1 MDNSKLGM
9 NKTQAVILGLIGV
22 VIFVSGSLLSYFRT
36 SDLLIGLILTN
47 IGLWIHLYT
56 VYFYGI
62 TNYPKWLL
70 KICIWGNCAIS
81 IGLIFMLILPQFR

>member
-9 NKTQAVILGLIGV
+9 NKTQAMILSLMGV

-36 SDLLIGLILTN
+36 SDTLIGLILVN

-56 VYFYGI
+56 VYFYEI
-62 TNYPKWLL
+62 FNYPKWLL
-70 KICIWGNCAIS
+70 KVCVWGNCAMS
-81 IGLIFMLILPQFR
+81 IGLILMLILPQFR